1 LVELFYT
8 INSGEPAE
16 KLAPIVRGWRNYHP
30 YCKMDGSRFSLYF
43 MEYRAWKIFNKE
55 SKLNRYQ
62 VNASINMAFPSILTQ
77 KTNTSRSKGI
87 EAYLMEISST
97 GAREILTNMTELQ
110 PEHSSDKTMLVAD
123 VVYSSETMNEFIY
136 ITLMV
141 IITIG
146 NLKI

>member
-1 LVELFYT
+1 MPQL
-8 INSGEPAE
+8 I
-16 KLAPIVRGWRNYHP
+16 WR
-30 YCKMDGSRFSLYF
+30 S
-43 MEYRAWKIFNKE
+43 
-55 SKLNRYQ
+55 Q
-62 VNASINMAFPSILTQ
+62 AFLTE
-77 KTNTSRSKGI
+77 KTNTSTSKGI
-87 EAYLMEISST
+87 EAHLMEISST
-97 GAREILTNMTELQ
+97 GAREIPTNMTELQ